1 MDYAHFYVQILA
13 EFYAR
18 KPKGTT
24 GAEQPE
30 ANKEEN
36 LIDA

>member
-1 MDYAHFYVQILA
+1 MDYAHFVFQILA

-18 KPKGTT
+18 RPKGT

-30 ANKEEN
+30 ENKEEN